1 MNGQNNCT
9 KTQYSLPSP
18 VESWRNP
25 MSSLAMHSFVDQQI
39 VLHQFTAKH
48 SVQARAMLGW
58 GREELARQAGVT
70 VEALQQFES
79 HGDVGDETRL
89 ALAFRLEA
97 EGLVFFPGFA
107 PGWGMSARRFGTL
120 PTEPAAPSII
130 SRLMGSTAASIDSS
144 TPQPN
149 GA

>member
-1 MNGQNNCT
+1 
-9 KTQYSLPSP
+9 
-18 VESWRNP
+18 
-25 MSSLAMHSFVDQQI
+25 MSSLAMSSFVEQQI

-58 GREELARQAGVT
+58 SREELARQAGVT
-70 VEALQQFES
+70 VDAVQQFES
-79 HGDVGDETRL
+79 QGDVGDETRL

-97 EGLVFFPGFA
+97 QGLVFFPGFA
-107 PGWGMSARRFGTL
+107 PGWGMSVRRFDTVPAE
-120 PTEPAAPSII
+120 PTAQNII
-130 SRLMGSTAASIDSS
+130 SRLMGSTAASIDSP

>member
-1 MNGQNNCT
+1 
-9 KTQYSLPSP
+9 
-18 VESWRNP
+18 
-25 MSSLAMHSFVDQQI
+25 MSSLAMSSFVEQQI
-39 VLHQFTAKH
+39 VLHQFTTKH

-58 GREELARQAGVT
+58 SREDLARQAGLA
-70 VEALQQFES
+70 VEAVQRFES
-79 HGDVGDETRL
+79 QADVDDETRL

-107 PGWGMSARRFGTL
+107 PGWGMSVRKFDSA
-120 PTEPAAPSII
+120 PSEPAAQGII
-130 SRLMGSTAASIDSS
+130 SRLMGSTAASIDSP

>member
-1 MNGQNNCT
+1 
-9 KTQYSLPSP
+9 
-18 VESWRNP
+18 
-25 MSSLAMHSFVDQQI
+25 MSSLAMSSFVEQQI

-58 GREELARQAGVT
+58 SREDLACQAGVA
-70 VEALQQFES
+70 VEAVQQFE
-79 HGDVGDETRL
+79 HQHDVGDETRL

-107 PGWGMSARRFGTL
+107 PGWGMSVPRFDSE
-120 PTEPAAPSII
+120 EPEPVAQGIL
-130 SRLMGSTAASIDSS
+130 SRLIGSTSAPLKPS
-144 TPQPN
+144 

>member
-1 MNGQNNCT
+1 
-9 KTQYSLPSP
+9 
-18 VESWRNP
+18 
-25 MSSLAMHSFVDQQI
+25 MSSLAMSSFVEQQI

-58 GREELARQAGVT
+58 SQEQLARLAGVT
-70 VEALQQFES
+70 VQALQQFES
-79 HGDVGDETRL
+79 QGDVGDDTRL

-107 PGWGMSARRFGTL
+107 PGWGMSARRFDSV
-120 PTEPAAPSII
+120 PSEPAAPGLI
-130 SRLMGSTAASIDSS
+130 SRLMGSTTAAIDSP

>member
-1 MNGQNNCT
+1 
-9 KTQYSLPSP
+9 
-18 VESWRNP
+18 
-25 MSSLAMHSFVDQQI
+25 MSSLAMSSFVEQQI

-48 SVQARAMLGW
+48 SAQARVMLGW
-58 GREELARQAGVT
+58 SREDLARQAGLA
-70 VEALQQFES
+70 VEVVQRFES
-79 HGDVGDETRL
+79 LGEVEDQARL

-107 PGWGMSARRFGTL
+107 PGWGMSARKFA
-120 PTEPAAPSII
+120 AAPAELATPGLI
-130 SRLMGSTAASIDSS
+130 SRLMGSAAASNDSP

>member
-1 MNGQNNCT
+1 
-9 KTQYSLPSP
+9 
-18 VESWRNP
+18 
-25 MSSLAMHSFVDQQI
+25 MSSLAMSSFVEQQI

-48 SVQARAMLGW
+48 SVQARTMLGW
-58 GREELARQAGVT
+58 SREELARQAGVT
-70 VEALQQFES
+70 VDAIQQFES
-79 HGDVGDETRL
+79 QGDVGDETRL

-107 PGWGMSARRFGTL
+107 PGWGMSVRRFTTS
-120 PTEPAAPSII
+120 PTEPAASSII
-130 SRLMGSTAASIDSS
+130 SRLMGSTVASIDSP

>member
-1 MNGQNNCT
+1 
-9 KTQYSLPSP
+9 
-18 VESWRNP
+18 
-25 MSSLAMHSFVDQQI
+25 MSSLAMSSFVEQQI

-58 GREELARQAGVT
+58 SREDLARQAGVA
-70 VEALQQFES
+70 VDAVQRFES
-79 HGDVGDETRL
+79 HADAEDETRL
-89 ALAFRLEA
+89 TLAFRLEA

-107 PGWGMSARRFGTL
+107 PGWGMSARRFASA
-120 PTEPAAPSII
+120 PSEPAAQSII
-130 SRLMGSTAASIDSS
+130 SRLMGSTAAAIDSP

>member
-1 MNGQNNCT
+1 
-9 KTQYSLPSP
+9 
-18 VESWRNP
+18 
-25 MSSLAMHSFVDQQI
+25 MSSLAMSSYVEQQI
-39 VLHQFTAKH
+39 VLHQFTTRH

-58 GREELARQAGVT
+58 SREDLAHKGGLP
-70 VEALQQFES
+70 VEAVQRFES
-79 HGDVGDETRL
+79 QDDVDDETRL

-107 PGWGMSARRFGTL
+107 PGWGMSARRFEAT
-120 PTEPAAPSII
+120 PAEPAAQGII
-130 SRLMGSTAASIDSS
+130 SRLMGSTAASIDSP

>member
-1 MNGQNNCT
+1 
-9 KTQYSLPSP
+9 
-18 VESWRNP
+18 
-25 MSSLAMHSFVDQQI
+25 MSSLAMSSFVEQQI

-58 GREELARQAGVT
+58 SREELARQAGVT
-70 VEALQQFES
+70 VDAIQQFES
-79 HGDVGDETRL
+79 LGDVGDETRL

-97 EGLVFFPGFA
+97 QGLVFFPGFA
-107 PGWGMSARRFGTL
+107 PGWGMSVRRFDTA
-120 PTEPAAPSII
+120 PAEPAAHTII
-130 SRLMGSTAASIDSS
+130 SRLMSSTVASIDSP

>member
-1 MNGQNNCT
+1 
-9 KTQYSLPSP
+9 
-18 VESWRNP
+18 
-25 MSSLAMHSFVDQQI
+25 MSSLAMRSFVDQQI

-58 GREELARQAGVT
+58 SREELARQAGVT

-79 HGDVGDETRL
+79 HGAVGDETQL
-89 ALAFRLEA
+89 AVAFRLEA

-107 PGWGMSARRFGTL
+107 PGWGMSVRRFDTQ
-120 PTEPAAPSII
+120 PTEPAAQTIM
-130 SRLMGSTAASIDSS
+130 SRLLGSTAASIDSS

>member
-1 MNGQNNCT
+1 
-9 KTQYSLPSP
+9 
-18 VESWRNP
+18 
-25 MSSLAMHSFVDQQI
+25 MHSFVDQQI

>member
-1 MNGQNNCT
+1 
-9 KTQYSLPSP
+9 
-18 VESWRNP
+18 
-25 MSSLAMHSFVDQQI
+25 MSSLAMSSFVEQQI

-58 GREELARQAGVT
+58 SREDLARQAGVA
-70 VEALQQFES
+70 VEAVQRFES
-79 HGDVGDETRL
+79 NADVEDETRL
-89 ALAFRLEA
+89 VLAFRLEA

-107 PGWGMSARRFGTL
+107 PGWGMSARRFDTRAA
-120 PTEPAAPSII
+120 EPAAHSII
-130 SRLMGSTAASIDSS
+130 SRLMGSTAAAIDSP